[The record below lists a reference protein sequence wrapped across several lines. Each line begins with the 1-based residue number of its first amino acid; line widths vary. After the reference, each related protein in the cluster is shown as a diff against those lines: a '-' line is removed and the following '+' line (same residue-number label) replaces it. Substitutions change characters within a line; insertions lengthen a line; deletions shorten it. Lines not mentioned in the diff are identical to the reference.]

1 MIAEHY
7 INANTVSCDDFQ
19 ELLFREVT
27 SKSVVQIVM
36 LRRTI
41 SSVLGWSG
49 LPKGLPHMVKPFGSP
64 EAGISVP
71 NGLTHKVKPFGSP
84 EAGKCQALTELVGVE
99 M

>member
-1 MIAEHY
+1 MIVEHY

-49 LPKGLPHMVKPFGSP
+49 LPKGL
-64 EAGISVP
+64 
-71 NGLTHKVKPFGSP
+71 THKVKPFGSP
-84 EAGKCQALTELVGVE
+84 EAGKCQALTELGGVE